1 MSELLSI
8 CCTSEP
14 LYEIHEV
21 KGAYPIGL
29 CGNCREHTTFEA
41 EIEEEEEKKE
51 TITVKC
57 TGFLN
62 GKNCSKEA
70 LVLYD
75 SMPYCVKH
83 YKVVSKKKRSQNE
96 SINRRNKK

>member
-21 KGAYPIGL
+21 EGADPIGL

-41 EIEEEEEKKE
+41 EIEESVAISCNKCKKE
-51 TITVKC
+51 AKVTLEDI
-57 TGFLN
+57 
-62 GKNCSKEA
+62 
-70 LVLYD
+70 
-75 SMPYCVKH
+75 PYCVKC
-83 YKVVSKKKRSQNE
+83 YKSV
-96 SINRRNKK
+96 NKIGENYE